1 LASPHLFVNAQTY
14 LGWVPALARPARR
27 GGAPFTNNAGQA
39 GGQAVIPA
47 EIDVPHALVR
57 VLEEAGIEFVF
68 GMPGGDTGR
77 IFDALYDSSSIRTIL
92 VRHEQ
97 TGSMM
102 AEMYGRVTGKPGV
115 VMGQGI
121 FLACNALFG
130 PLEAVKGASPM
141 LLLGDFTD
149 MAPFMHRAPYQ
160 AGTGEH
166 GNHDLRNLFASVTKY
181 TAAVSEPKQAVQTLQ
196 LAIKHA
202 TSGSPGP
209 VAVVFGSRSLQGTV
223 KSGRPPRLLSTGRH
237 LAYGVT
243 RPSAVDVARVAEAL
257 LHAGSPVIIGGNG
270 VHASRAWAPL
280 TRLAE
285 AAGIPVATTATG
297 KSAMAETHP
306 LALGVFGNWGQAVAN
321 EVVSNADTVLVV
333 GSRLSPTDTCFDNPE
348 LLDADRQTFVQ
359 IDVEPLQIGR
369 HFPVSAAIVADA
381 REALEAL
388 ADEIQSRITP
398 PHREA
403 ACRRAAHLAELK
415 GLHRYFA
422 EPEQRSADVP
432 LRPERVISELAAR
445 LGEPAL
451 VAMDAGANRLYM
463 THYFQ
468 SRGAGTVYQPSS
480 IGGMGYALPAALGAK
495 LAAPDRDCVAVCGDG
510 GFAMTMNALLTAAQ
524 YRIPVTT
531 VILNNGVLGW
541 VKDGQRRRGNRFIAS
556 ELGKLDYARMAHSMG
571 CRGTRV
577 ESLAELEKALD
588 GVRGA
593 EEPVVLDVVTTEHA
607 PFWQVQSP
615 LAKEGAGGE

>member
-1 LASPHLFVNAQTY
+1 MTTTAD
-14 LGWVPALARPARR
+14 
-27 GGAPFTNNAGQA
+27 
-39 GGQAVIPA
+39 
-47 EIDVPHALVR
+47 IDVPHALVR
-57 VLEEAGIEFVF
+57 VLEEAGIEYVF

-77 IFDALYDSSSIRTIL
+77 IFDALYDSSKVKVIL

-97 TGSMM
+97 TGSVM
-102 AEMYGRVTGKPGV
+102 AEMYGRITGKPGV

-141 LLLGDFTD
+141 LVLGDFTD
-149 MAPFMHRAPYQ
+149 MAPFMHHAPYQ

-181 TAAVSEPKQAVQTLQ
+181 TAAVWEPKQAVQTLQ

-202 TSGSPGP
+202 TTGCPGP
-209 VAVVFGSRSLQGTV
+209 VAVVFSSRSLAGTV
-223 KSGRPPRLLSTGRH
+223 RAGRPPRLLPTGRY
-237 LAYGVT
+237 LAHGVT
-243 RPSAVDVARVAEAL
+243 RPAAADVARVAEAL
-257 LHAGSPVIIGGNG
+257 LAGGSPVILAGNG

-280 TRLAE
+280 QRVAELA
-285 AAGIPVATTATG
+285 GVPVATTATG
-297 KSAMAETHP
+297 KSAMAETHS
-306 LALGVFGNWGQAVAN
+306 LALGVFGNWGQAAAN
-321 EVVSNADTVLVV
+321 ELVSNADTVLVV
-333 GSRLSPTDTCFDNPE
+333 GSRLSPTDTCFENPE
-348 LLDADRQTFVQ
+348 LLDADRQRFLQ

-369 HFPVSAAIVADA
+369 HYPVAAAIVADA
-381 REALEAL
+381 REALDAL
-388 ADEIQSRITP
+388 ATELEARLTP
-398 PHREA
+398 AQREA
-403 ACRRAAHLAELK
+403 AGRRAAHVAEVK
-415 GLHRYFA
+415 SLHRYFA
-422 EPEQRSADVP
+422 EPEQRLSDVP

-445 LGEPAL
+445 LGERAI
-451 VAMDAGANRLYM
+451 VTMDAGANRLYM

-524 YRIPVTT
+524 HRIAVTT

-541 VKDGQRRRGNRFIAS
+541 VKDGQRRRNNRFIAS
-556 ELGKLDYARMAHSMG
+556 ELGKLDYARMAASMG

-577 ESLAELEKALD
+577 ESLDDLGRALD

-593 EEPVVLDVVTTEHA
+593 TEPVVLDVVTTEHA

-615 LAKEGAGGE
+615 LAKEGPGGE